1 MNLLKALVT
10 VSGMTL
16 VSRVF
21 GFVRDAVIAK
31 VFGAG
36 LYTDAFFVAF
46 RLPNLLRRVF
56 AEGAFSQAFVPIL
69 AEYKTRSSE
78 EQTRDLVDHVA
89 SLLALALFAITLIG
103 TIAAPLIIYATAPGF
118 SASPQKFE
126 LTVALLR
133 VTFPYILFIS
143 LTSLAGSILNTYGR
157 FAIPAFTPTLLN
169 LSFIVFAL
177 WLAPLF
183 DPPVMALAWAVLAG
197 GVLQLGFQLP
207 YLRRLGM
214 LPRPR
219 WQLHHPGVWRIARQ
233 MGPAIFGVSIGQ
245 ISLLI
250 NTIFASFL
258 ATGSVSWLYYADR
271 LMEFPTGVLGVALGT
286 ILLPSLAKS
295 FAEKTT
301 AEYSRLLDWGLRL
314 TLLLALPSALAL
326 AILAVPLIAT
336 LFQHGAFDRH
346 DVMMTGQALV
356 AYSLGLVG
364 LIVVKVLAPGFY
376 ARQDIR
382 TPVKIGVVTLAATQ
396 VMNVIFIYPLAHAGL
411 ALAIG
416 LGACLNAGLLYFKL
430 RRAGVFEPQAGW
442 RRFFL
447 QLGTALL
454 AMGLVLWIATGSAA
468 SWLEGSVWLRV
479 VRLTGIVLAGAVVY
493 FAALWLCGI
502 RPAQFAKRA
511 H

>member
-16 VSRVF
+16 VSRVL

-36 LYTDAFFVAF
+36 VSTDAFFVAF
-46 RLPNLLRRVF
+46 RLPNLLRRIF

-133 VTFPYILFIS
+133 VTFPYIVFIS

-219 WQLHHPGVWRIARQ
+219 WQLRHPGVWRIARQ
-233 MGPAIFGVSIGQ
+233 MGPAVFGVSIGQ

-250 NTIFASFL
+250 NTIFASYL
-258 ATGSVSWLYYADR
+258 VTGSVSWLYYADR

-286 ILLPSLAKS
+286 ILLPSLSKS

-396 VMNVIFIYPLAHAGL
+396 LMNVIFIYPLAHAGL

-416 LGACLNAGLLYFKL
+416 LGACINAGLLYLKL
-430 RRAGVFEPQAGW
+430 RRSGVFEPQPGW
-442 RRFFL
+442 RKFFL
-447 QLGTALL
+447 QLAAGLL
-454 AMGLVLWIATGSAA
+454 AMGVVLWIATGSAA
-468 SWLEGSVWLRV
+468 SWLEGSVWLRTG
-479 VRLTGIVLAGAVVY
+479 RLTGIVLAGAAVY
-493 FAALWLCGI
+493 FVALWLCGI